1 MKTRKRTV
9 KSSRKTLKGGTPNS
23 VCILDDN
30 IADMVGAACPRELH
44 ENVPVFSLPDAY
56 GNITQ
61 LRNVWAGNNNGAE
74 FCWMNTVLYLF
85 MCNKYVTD
93 IFFSRINNLEHI
105 YPEAKKIDGSV
116 DPSIDFVLQYELEN
130 PNKKQLAEN
139 ENLYIFA
146 YDIWEFDFNW
156 NTKIWNSELY
166 RIFYDHF
173 NFYNQGESQEDNIQY
188 GQQGPAFDAF
198 NLFLSVFERTDGS
211 RPPNA
216 NNKDSNLQR
225 KDWKKLIGETN
236 WVVSSKQELCEFLKG
251 NTNNIIKASDTGYT
265 CIGFIMS
272 AVPYIPNNQN
282 RRTGVSHYICY
293 ARITS
298 QLWRKFNK
306 GKTEK
311 DELLENIIPNNLNS
325 TMSSFFGQVQKKG
338 HVVHGLFVRNDFL
351 PKNNEAVV
359 ETKLTYY
366 SDDLIRKQNL
376 LKWMKD
382 VDANFDEQNTDSTEK
397 YSDFKQDARNMALN
411 AANDANAAFEVAEE
425 GDDSNNKNSDF
436 KKDARNMALNAA
448 NDANAAFEVAQP
460 KERGDTGSIEQKD
473 DVDLQIAKDLQEKL
487 DADAARVLSDADAA
501 QALHNEEYR
510 RDDRF
515 DELAWM

>member
-9 KSSRKTLKGGTPNS
+9 KSSRKTLKGGTSNS
-23 VCILDDN
+23 DCILDDN
-30 IADMVGAACPRELH
+30 IADMVGPASPRELH
-44 ENVPVFSLPDAY
+44 ENVEVFTLPDAY
-56 GNITQ
+56 GKITKLQ
-61 LRNVWAGNNNGAE
+61 NVWARNNNGAE

-105 YPEAKKIDGSV
+105 YPEAKQIDGTV
-116 DPSIDFVLQYELEN
+116 DPSIDFVKQYELEN
-130 PNKKQLAEN
+130 PNKTELAKY
-139 ENLYIFA
+139 ENLYVFA

-166 RIFYDHF
+166 KVFYDHF
-173 NFYNQGESQEDNIQY
+173 NFYNQGESKEDNIQY

-198 NLFLSVFERTDGS
+198 NLFLSVFERTDAAL
-211 RPPNA
+211 PPNA
-216 NNKDSNLQR
+216 TNEDSNLQR

-236 WVVSSKQELCEFLKG
+236 WVVSSKKELCEFLKG
-251 NTNNIIKASDTGYT
+251 NTNAIIKASTTGYT

-272 AVPYIPNNQN
+272 AVPYLPNNQN
-282 RRTGVSHYICY
+282 RTTGVSHYICY

-298 QLWRKFNK
+298 QIWRKFNK
-306 GKTEK
+306 GKTEN

-325 TMSSFFGQVQKKG
+325 TMSSFFGTVQKKG

-351 PKNNEAVV
+351 PKNNENVV
-359 ETKLTYY
+359 ETNLTYY

-382 VDANFDEQNTDSTEK
+382 VYANFDEQNTDSTTK
-397 YSDFKQDARNMALN
+397 DSDFKQDATKMALN
-411 AANDANAAFEVAEE
+411 ATNDASEDAE
-425 GDDSNNKNSDF
+425 
-436 KKDARNMALNAA
+436 
-448 NDANAAFEVAQP
+448 P

-473 DVDLQIAKDLQEKL
+473 DADLQMAKDLQGKL

-501 QALHNEEYR
+501 QALRNEEYII
-510 RDDRF
+510 DNTF